1 MMYIEFKRTIFDVH
15 IWDKKG
21 AMTQL
26 AGDEILQY
34 VLSYPIHLIYRME
47 LILLIQLVVR
57 FGF

>member
-26 AGDEILQY
+26 TGDEILKY
-34 VLSYPIHLIYRME
+34 VLSYSIHLLYRMVW
-47 LILLIQLVVR
+47 ILLIPLVVI

>member
-1 MMYIEFKRTIFDVH
+1 MMYIEFKLTIFDVH

-26 AGDEILQY
+26 TGDEILQY
-34 VLSYPIHLIYRME
+34 VLSYPIHLIYRMV